1 MTCLYLDK
9 RGLTLKSE
17 GNVLVIM
24 GEGDSGKLQRIST
37 IPLNLI
43 TRICIKSST
52 QLSATLL
59 AKLGEK
65 DIAVLVLQGL
75 QRKPV
80 MMLPS
85 YRQDALRRQ
94 VQLQLSLQ
102 TGFCVQ
108 FSRRIVARKLNAQL
122 THLEELMSDLRDKT
136 PLLALQET
144 WRNMQETLKGIDN
157 ISSLLGVE
165 GSASNLYFKGISDYV
180 PKSLGFQ
187 RRNKRP
193 PKDPFNVVLS
203 LGYTLLHYEWVR
215 QIYLMGLDP
224 YIGFYHQPHFGRESL
239 ASDLMEPLRPQYDAF
254 ALSLF
259 KDQVLRAEDFSFKAE
274 ACQMRKA
281 GRLRFYE
288 AFELFLQKV
297 GPLIRAEKQLL
308 FATMQTEEHQ
318 WKSALRLENSF
329 GVFDQNSLQEQR
341 I

>member
-144 WRNMQETLKGIDN
+144 
-157 ISSLLGVE
+157 
-165 GSASNLYFKGISDYV
+165 
-180 PKSLGFQ
+180 
-187 RRNKRP
+187 
-193 PKDPFNVVLS
+193 
-203 LGYTLLHYEWVR
+203 
-215 QIYLMGLDP
+215 
-224 YIGFYHQPHFGRESL
+224 
-239 ASDLMEPLRPQYDAF
+239 
-254 ALSLF
+254 
-259 KDQVLRAEDFSFKAE
+259 
-274 ACQMRKA
+274 
-281 GRLRFYE
+281 
-288 AFELFLQKV
+288 
-297 GPLIRAEKQLL
+297 
-308 FATMQTEEHQ
+308 
-318 WKSALRLENSF
+318 
-329 GVFDQNSLQEQR
+329 
-341 I
+341 